1 MLFGIINIIFG
12 TLVLSPSFISREKR
26 EKYAK
31 TLSWAGILLLIWG
44 IMGTVSSLLYFQSLN
59 LYWILWF
66 SGGVTSL
73 LMGTVLGINLLKR
86 SSAGIAN
93 KLAPY
98 QRVIGLIA
106 IIIGV
111 LQLFVQA

>member
-1 MLFGIINIIFG
+1 
-12 TLVLSPSFISREKR
+12 
-26 EKYAK
+26 
-31 TLSWAGILLLIWG
+31 
-44 IMGTVSSLLYFQSLN
+44 
-59 LYWILWF
+59 
-66 SGGVTSL
+66 
-73 LMGTVLGINLLKR
+73 MGTVLGINLLKR